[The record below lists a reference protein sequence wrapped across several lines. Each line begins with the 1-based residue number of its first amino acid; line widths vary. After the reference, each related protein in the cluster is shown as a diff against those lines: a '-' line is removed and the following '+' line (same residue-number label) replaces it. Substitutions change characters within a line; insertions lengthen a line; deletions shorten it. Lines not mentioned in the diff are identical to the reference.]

1 MSDAPRPV
9 PHPRPEPSTPRPQPL
24 GAVTHADRRP
34 APVRLEA
41 VETAEAPEAPEALE
55 PGEALEAGDG
65 DSEAKLSRAARR
77 RAEKDA
83 GRRET
88 LRLGLQISGAL
99 LAVIVVG
106 AVVLALTSGGGG
118 SPRKRATTPTHAPA
132 VTGANLADPG
142 RAVTFLGAAAADIAA
157 VTTYDY
163 RHLDDALN
171 AGLPVTVG
179 AYREAYR
186 TALTGDLARTATAEH
201 VVHNF
206 ELLDIGIGQMNA
218 SGTVAKVLAF
228 GRQRVNDDRT
238 GPNTKVSPITL
249 CVTIRRDG
257 SRYRISDLVEGVD
270 AGLPPGGPDL
280 AVAAAAGRD
289 EIVNLLSYRRADF
302 DSDLQRAV
310 TGATS
315 PLREQITKDA
325 AATKQAMIKGKYDT
339 TGTVTASAVVRADAD
354 TVTFLVAADAGRLVD
369 GTTAPTVSQQ
379 RYEVTVTRTLDGWA
393 TSRVSSVDGGG

>member
-1 MSDAPRPV
+1 MSDAHRPV
-9 PHPRPEPSTPRPQPL
+9 PHPRPEPSKPRPQPAS
-24 GAVTHADRRP
+24 AVTHAEPRP
-34 APVRLEA
+34 APVRLEPDRP
-41 VETAEAPEAPEALE
+41 APLRPEL
-55 PGEALEAGDG
+55 PGDG
-65 DSEAKLSRAARR
+65 DGNGDAQLSRAERR

-83 GRRET
+83 GRRQT
-88 LRLGLQISGAL
+88 LRLGLQIAGAL
-99 LAVIVVG
+99 LAVIVVV
-106 AVVLALTSGGGG
+106 AVVLAVTSGGGAG
-118 SPRKRATTPTHAPA
+118 HKPPATATKTPAA
-132 VTGANLADPG
+132 TGANLADPG
-142 RAVTFLGAAAADIAA
+142 RAVTFLGAAASDVAA

-163 RHLDDALN
+163 RKLDDALN

-201 VVHNF
+201 VVHTF

-218 SGTVAKVLAF
+218 SGTVAKVLVF
-228 GRQRVNDDRT
+228 GRQRINDDRT
-238 GPNTKVSPITL
+238 GPNTQVSPITL
-249 CVTIRRDG
+249 TVTIRRDG
-257 SRYRISDLVEGVD
+257 SRYRISDLVEGMD

-289 EIVNLLSYRRADF
+289 EVVNLLSYRRADF
-302 DSDLQRAV
+302 DTDVQRAV
-310 TGATS
+310 SGATS

-325 AATKQAMIKGKYDT
+325 PATKQAMIKGKYDT
-339 TGTVTASAVVRADAD
+339 TGTVTASAVVRADAE

-393 TSRVSSVDGGG
+393 VSRVSSVDGGG